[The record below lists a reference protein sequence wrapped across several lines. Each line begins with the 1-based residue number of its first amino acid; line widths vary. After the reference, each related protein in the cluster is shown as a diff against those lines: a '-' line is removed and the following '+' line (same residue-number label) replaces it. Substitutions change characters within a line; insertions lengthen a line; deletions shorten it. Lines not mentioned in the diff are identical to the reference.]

1 MKTHVLRT
9 SILALLLAVAGHAQ
23 SSLPLHANIPFNF
36 VAGSATLNAGEYT
49 VDQGHAGLINLK
61 AADGKASTFLFA
73 VTGECAGT
81 QTASRLVFHRY
92 GNTYLLSQIWTA
104 GNNCDRQV
112 PVTSRERELVARN
125 TTPDETIVLAL
136 R

>member
-9 SILALLLAVAGHAQ
+9 SIMALLLAVAGHAQ
-23 SSLPLHANIPFNF
+23 SSLPLRADIPFNF
-36 VAGSATLNAGEYT
+36 VAGSTTLNAGEYT
-49 VDQGHAGLINLK
+49 VDQGNPGLINLK
-61 AADGKASTFLFA
+61 AADGKGGAFLLV
-73 VTGECAGT
+73 VTGECAGN
-81 QTASRLVFHRY
+81 QTTSRLVFHRY

-104 GNNCDRQV
+104 GNTCNRQL
-112 PVTSRERELVARN
+112 PVTSRERELVAKN